1 MLQLCDASDGGW
13 VMMMMVVCGSEGGRE
28 YVIHGEGDIVAQF
41 QRLALMTFTQHRTYT
56 SPRHTLT
63 HTHTPTDSLHTHTFV
78 YSVTCGLL
86 CISLQG
92 RHDIYQ

>member
-63 HTHTPTDSLHTHTFV
+63 HTDRLATHTHICVQCDVWTV
-78 YSVTCGLL
+78 MHQPAG
-86 CISLQG
+86 
-92 RHDIYQ
+92 